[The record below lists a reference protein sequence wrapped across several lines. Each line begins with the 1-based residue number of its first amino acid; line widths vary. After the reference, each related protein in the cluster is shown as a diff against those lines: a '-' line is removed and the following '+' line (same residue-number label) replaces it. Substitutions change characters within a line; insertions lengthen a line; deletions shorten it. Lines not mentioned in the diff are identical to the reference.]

1 MLESFK
7 RFFSGRSVERDLTEV
22 SEWARRRGHDFKRAR
37 GDAGFVIDGVLDG
50 KPWRIEWGPPHR
62 GYIEG
67 HELRLRMELDLASD
81 VQMLLLSRPLMDAL
95 ERQTFEEFTDNV
107 QTQIGTK
114 TPEEMRWLVMF
125 PKVNLGNLK
134 VLRDHFGAAASDP
147 VAGLAWI
154 EGPLA
159 NMLERAANG
168 FLRDAPPFVL
178 MTLRGRVYLRMQL
191 VAPDSSVI
199 SDALAVFET
208 AVAQA
213 LRAGGGVADPSTGWG
228 PDASTAWQSL
238 RPDSPGA
245 VHKKR

>member
-1 MLESFK
+1 MLESLK

-62 GYIEG
+62 AYIEG
-67 HELRLRMELDLASD
+67 HELRLRMELDLASNA
-81 VQMLLLSRPLMDAL
+81 QMLLLSRPLMDAL

-125 PKVNLGNLK
+125 PQVNLGNLK
-134 VLRDHFGAAASDP
+134 MLRDHFGAAASDP
-147 VAGLAWI
+147 AAGLAWI

-213 LRAGGGVADPSTGWG
+213 LRATGGVADASTGWG

-238 RPDSPGA
+238 RPDSLGA
-245 VHKKR
+245 AHKER